1 MVPPPRDYVTLAYS
15 TIDDVTTLTWP
26 KCVTYVRL
34 TSPCCLSV
42 HYPQSWSGGL
52 WLLGSVF
59 AWWSS
64 AINLD
69 AYSKTVEVAVSFEYG
84 CLSLCPYTVK
94 YTRFQSQNLA
104 SLPASFPLSLSVWN
118 VAQACLPREQS
129 REMINIFRLVS
140 GQYVVSPHSH
150 ITHHL
155 CLCARGIQYK
165 GYSMEGVFNI
175 REQFMLFMLFNVK
188 AKIDNIGLCVLY
200 TVHSETIQT
209 PSPFPHF
216 VTLQPYSKN
225 VSLFFSHQST
235 HYFP

>member
-1 MVPPPRDYVTLAYS
+1 M
-15 TIDDVTTLTWP
+15 
-26 KCVTYVRL
+26 RL
-34 TSPCCLSV
+34 TSPFCLSV
-42 HYPQSWSGGL
+42 LYPQSWSGGL

-69 AYSKTVEVAVSFEYG
+69 AYSKTAEVGVSFEYG

-104 SLPASFPLSLSVWN
+104 SLPASFPLSRFEVLLKPASLGSRLHNINLMWSHFSLS
-118 VAQACLPREQS
+118 LPSVFFFFLAWLNENES

-165 GYSMEGVFNI
+165 GYSI
-175 REQFMLFMLFNVK
+175 
-188 AKIDNIGLCVLY
+188 
-200 TVHSETIQT
+200 
-209 PSPFPHF
+209 
-216 VTLQPYSKN
+216 
-225 VSLFFSHQST
+225 
-235 HYFP
+235 